1 MTVGRD
7 HEQINKT
14 HTQKKI
20 KKKTIKLYNFGE
32 GNKNFRGKQS
42 WESNNKMR
50 GVGVLKRVVRA
61 GLTERMTMEH
71 KLARDETSHA
81 VVRGS

>member
-1 MTVGRD
+1 MKKLIK
-7 HEQINKT
+7 HT
-14 HTQKKI
+14 HTKI
-20 KKKTIKLYNFGE
+20 KKMIKLYNFGE

-50 GVGVLKRVVRA
+50 GVGVLKRVARA